1 MDLVLD
7 GVVEELSFEDGV
19 RGIGPEVARLVWVVL
34 EIKELA
40 VGLVAVD
47 GELVT
52 LVHVR
57 A

>member
-19 RGIGPEVARLVWVVL
+19 RGIGPEVAGLVRVVL
-34 EIKELA
+34 EVKELA

-47 GELVT
+47 GELVA